1 LFFIASG
8 DDDDD
13 DDDVSSISQL
23 IVIKG
28 LNFIISVQQ
37 IHNIY

>member
-1 LFFIASG
+1 LFLSVS

-13 DDDVSSISQL
+13 YDVSSISQL

-28 LNFIISVQQ
+28 LNFIIFVQQ
-37 IHNIY
+37 IHNAY